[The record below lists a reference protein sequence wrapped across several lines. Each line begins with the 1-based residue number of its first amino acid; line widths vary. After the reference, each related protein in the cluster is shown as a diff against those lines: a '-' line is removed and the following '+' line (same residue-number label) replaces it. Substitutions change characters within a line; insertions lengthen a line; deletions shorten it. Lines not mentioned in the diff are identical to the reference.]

1 MPLRVVV
8 QADHALVESL
18 AEQTDRFILSPVES
32 NLEIAA
38 RVAQADVIVVDVTR
52 NPAHALAEMKNLQL
66 KRPLLALANK
76 EQVGDALAA
85 GAQAVLPREISA
97 AKLEVAIAAVQ
108 KGLTVSEPGWLHAG
122 TERGHTGIESGH
134 AVDDNLTPREHEVLV
149 LLAEGLSNKQI
160 AGRLSI
166 SEHTAKFHVNSIL
179 QKMNAQKRV
188 EAVVRADATVASVS
202 AASKLRPGVS
212 TTLPP
217 VMSAIHE
224 ANWAAP

>member
-1 MPLRVVV
+1 MRGLPPQIMPLRVVV

-52 NPAHALAEMKNLQL
+52 DPARALAEMKNLQL

-76 EQVGDALAA
+76 EQVGEALAA

-122 TERGHTGIESGH
+122 TERGHTGIETGH

-179 QKMNAQKRV
+179 QKMDAQKRV
-188 EAVVRADATVASVS
+188 EAVVRAARRG
-202 AASKLRPGVS
+202 LIN
-212 TTLPP
+212 L
-217 VMSAIHE
+217 
-224 ANWAAP
+224 

>member
-1 MPLRVVV
+1 MRGLPPQIMPLRVVV

-52 NPAHALAEMKNLQL
+52 DPPKALAEMKALQL

-76 EQVGDALAA
+76 EQVADALAA
-85 GAQAVLPREISA
+85 GAQAVIPRDSSA

-108 KGLTVSEPGWLHAG
+108 KGLTVTEPGWLNAVSSSGGVKAG
-122 TERGHTGIESGH
+122 SN
-134 AVDDNLTPREHEVLV
+134 AVDDNLTPREHEVLI

-160 AGRLSI
+160 AAKLTI

-179 QKMNAQKRV
+179 QKMDAQKRV
-188 EAVVRADATVASVS
+188 EAVVRAARRG
-202 AASKLRPGVS
+202 LIN
-212 TTLPP
+212 L
-217 VMSAIHE
+217 
-224 ANWAAP
+224 

>member
-1 MPLRVVV
+1 MRGLPPQIMPLRVVV
-8 QADHALVESL
+8 QADHSLVESL

-76 EQVGDALAA
+76 EQVAEALAA
-85 GAQAVLPREISA
+85 GAQAVIARDSSA

-108 KGLTVSEPGWLHAG
+108 KGLMVTEPGWLRAASHV
-122 TERGHTGIESGH
+122 TVETGKN
-134 AVDDNLTPREHEVLV
+134 VDDNLTPREHEVLI

-160 AGRLSI
+160 AAKLTI

-179 QKMNAQKRV
+179 QKMDAQKRV
-188 EAVVRADATVASVS
+188 EAVVRAARRG
-202 AASKLRPGVS
+202 LIN
-212 TTLPP
+212 L
-217 VMSAIHE
+217 
-224 ANWAAP
+224 

>member
-1 MPLRVVV
+1 MRGLPPQIMPLRVVV
-8 QADHALVESL
+8 QVDHSLVESL

-76 EQVGDALAA
+76 DQVGEALAA
-85 GAQAVLPREISA
+85 GAQAVIARDSSA

-108 KGLTVSEPGWLHAG
+108 KGLMVTEPGWLSAG
-122 TERGHTGIESGH
+122 AHVTVETGKN
-134 AVDDNLTPREHEVLV
+134 VDDNLTPREHEVLI

-160 AGRLSI
+160 AAKLTI

-179 QKMNAQKRV
+179 QKMDAQKRV
-188 EAVVRADATVASVS
+188 EAVVRAARRG
-202 AASKLRPGVS
+202 LIN
-212 TTLPP
+212 L
-217 VMSAIHE
+217 
-224 ANWAAP
+224 

>member
-1 MPLRVVV
+1 MRGLPPQIMPLRVVV
-8 QADHALVESL
+8 QADHSLVESL

-76 EQVGDALAA
+76 DQVGEALAA
-85 GAQAVLPREISA
+85 GAQAVIARDSSA

-108 KGLTVSEPGWLHAG
+108 KGLTVTEPGWLSAG
-122 TERGHTGIESGH
+122 AHVTVETGKN
-134 AVDDNLTPREHEVLV
+134 VDDNLTPREHEVLI

-160 AGRLSI
+160 AAKLTI

-179 QKMNAQKRV
+179 QKMDAQKRV
-188 EAVVRADATVASVS
+188 EAVVRAARRG
-202 AASKLRPGVS
+202 LIN
-212 TTLPP
+212 L
-217 VMSAIHE
+217 
-224 ANWAAP
+224 

>member
-1 MPLRVVV
+1 MRGLPPQIMPLRVVV

-52 NPAHALAEMKNLQL
+52 DPPKALAEMKALQL

-76 EQVGDALAA
+76 EQVAEALAA
-85 GAQAVLPREISA
+85 GAQAVIPRDSSA

-108 KGLTVSEPGWLHAG
+108 KGLTVTEPGWLNAVSSSGGVQAG
-122 TERGHTGIESGH
+122 SN
-134 AVDDNLTPREHEVLV
+134 AVDDNLTPREHEVLI

-160 AGRLSI
+160 AAKLTI

-179 QKMNAQKRV
+179 QKMDAQKRV
-188 EAVVRADATVASVS
+188 EAVVRAARRG
-202 AASKLRPGVS
+202 LIN
-212 TTLPP
+212 L
-217 VMSAIHE
+217 
-224 ANWAAP
+224 

>member
-1 MPLRVVV
+1 MRGLPPQIMPLRVVV
-8 QADHALVESL
+8 QADHSLVESL

-52 NPAHALAEMKNLQL
+52 DPPKALAEMKALQL

-76 EQVGDALAA
+76 EQVGEALAA
-85 GAQAVLPREISA
+85 GAQAVIPRDSTA

-108 KGLTVSEPGWLHAG
+108 KGLTVTEPGWLNAVSSSGGVQAG
-122 TERGHTGIESGH
+122 SN
-134 AVDDNLTPREHEVLV
+134 AVDDNLTPREHEVLI

-160 AGRLSI
+160 AAKLTI

-179 QKMNAQKRV
+179 QKMDAQKRV
-188 EAVVRADATVASVS
+188 EAVVRAARRG
-202 AASKLRPGVS
+202 LIN
-212 TTLPP
+212 L
-217 VMSAIHE
+217 
-224 ANWAAP
+224 

>member
-1 MPLRVVV
+1 MRGLPPQIMPLRVVV

-52 NPAHALAEMKNLQL
+52 DPAKALAEMKHLQL

-76 EQVGDALAA
+76 DQAADALAA

-108 KGLTVSEPGWLHAG
+108 KGLTVSEPGWLTAG
-122 TERGHTGIESGH
+122 GSGGIESGIGG
-134 AVDDNLTPREHEVLV
+134 ANDNLTPREHEVLV

-160 AGRLSI
+160 AAKLTI

-179 QKMNAQKRV
+179 QKMDAQKRV
-188 EAVVRADATVASVS
+188 EAVVRAARRG
-202 AASKLRPGVS
+202 LIN
-212 TTLPP
+212 L
-217 VMSAIHE
+217 
-224 ANWAAP
+224 

>member
-1 MPLRVVV
+1 MRGLPPQIMPLRVVV
-8 QADHALVESL
+8 QADHSLVESL

-76 EQVGDALAA
+76 DQVGEALAA
-85 GAQAVLPREISA
+85 GAQAVIARDSSA

-108 KGLTVSEPGWLHAG
+108 KGLMVTEPGWLSAG
-122 TERGHTGIESGH
+122 AHVTVETGKN
-134 AVDDNLTPREHEVLV
+134 VDDNLTPREHEVLI

-160 AGRLSI
+160 AAKLTI

-179 QKMNAQKRV
+179 QKMDAQKRV
-188 EAVVRADATVASVS
+188 EAVVRAARRG
-202 AASKLRPGVS
+202 LIN
-212 TTLPP
+212 L
-217 VMSAIHE
+217 
-224 ANWAAP
+224 

>member
-1 MPLRVVV
+1 MRGLPPQIMPLRVVV

-52 NPAHALAEMKNLQL
+52 DPPKALAEMKALQL

-76 EQVGDALAA
+76 EQVGEALAA
-85 GAQAVLPREISA
+85 GAQAVIPRDSTA

-108 KGLTVSEPGWLHAG
+108 KGLTVTEPGWLNAASSSTGVQAG
-122 TERGHTGIESGH
+122 SN
-134 AVDDNLTPREHEVLV
+134 AVDDNLTPREHEVLI

-160 AGRLSI
+160 AAKLTI

-179 QKMNAQKRV
+179 QKMDAQKRV
-188 EAVVRADATVASVS
+188 EAVVRAARRG
-202 AASKLRPGVS
+202 LIN
-212 TTLPP
+212 L
-217 VMSAIHE
+217 
-224 ANWAAP
+224 

>member
-1 MPLRVVV
+1 MRGLPPQIMPLRVVV

-52 NPAHALAEMKNLQL
+52 DPPKALAEMKALQL

-76 EQVGDALAA
+76 EQVAEALAA
-85 GAQAVLPREISA
+85 GAQAVIPRDSSA

-108 KGLTVSEPGWLHAG
+108 KGLTVTEPGWLNAVSSSAG
-122 TERGHTGIESGH
+122 VKAGSN
-134 AVDDNLTPREHEVLV
+134 AVDDNLTPREHEVLI

-160 AGRLSI
+160 AAKLTI

-179 QKMNAQKRV
+179 QKMDAQKRV
-188 EAVVRADATVASVS
+188 EAVVRAARRG
-202 AASKLRPGVS
+202 LIN
-212 TTLPP
+212 L
-217 VMSAIHE
+217 
-224 ANWAAP
+224 

>member
-1 MPLRVVV
+1 MRGLPPQIMPLRVVV

-52 NPAHALAEMKNLQL
+52 DPPKALAEMKALQL

-76 EQVGDALAA
+76 EQVADALAA
-85 GAQAVLPREISA
+85 GAQAVIPRDSSA

-108 KGLTVSEPGWLHAG
+108 KGLTVTEPGWLNAVASSGGVKAG
-122 TERGHTGIESGH
+122 TN
-134 AVDDNLTPREHEVLV
+134 AVDDNLTPREHEVLI

-160 AGRLSI
+160 AAKLTI

-179 QKMNAQKRV
+179 QKMDAQKRV
-188 EAVVRADATVASVS
+188 EAVVRAARRG
-202 AASKLRPGVS
+202 LIN
-212 TTLPP
+212 L
-217 VMSAIHE
+217 
-224 ANWAAP
+224 

>member
-8 QADHALVESL
+8 QADHSLVESL

-76 EQVGDALAA
+76 DQVADALAA
-85 GAQAVLPREISA
+85 GAQAVIARDSSA

-108 KGLTVSEPGWLHAG
+108 KGLMVTQPGWLG
-122 TERGHTGIESGH
+122 
-134 AVDDNLTPREHEVLV
+134 
-149 LLAEGLSNKQI
+149 
-160 AGRLSI
+160 
-166 SEHTAKFHVNSIL
+166 
-179 QKMNAQKRV
+179 
-188 EAVVRADATVASVS
+188 
-202 AASKLRPGVS
+202 AA
-212 TTLPP
+212 
-217 VMSAIHE
+217 
-224 ANWAAP
+224 

>member
-1 MPLRVVV
+1 MRGLPPQIMPLRVVV
-8 QADHALVESL
+8 QADHSLVESL

-76 EQVGDALAA
+76 DQVSDALAA
-85 GAQAVLPREISA
+85 GAQAVIARDSSA

-108 KGLTVSEPGWLHAG
+108 KGLTVTEPGWLGAASQVRV
-122 TERGHTGIESGH
+122 ETGKN
-134 AVDDNLTPREHEVLV
+134 VDDNLTPREHEVLI

-160 AGRLSI
+160 AAKLTI

-179 QKMNAQKRV
+179 QKMDAQKRV
-188 EAVVRADATVASVS
+188 EAVVRAARRG
-202 AASKLRPGVS
+202 LIN
-212 TTLPP
+212 L
-217 VMSAIHE
+217 
-224 ANWAAP
+224 

>member
-1 MPLRVVV
+1 MRGLPPQIMPLRVVV
-8 QADHALVESL
+8 QADHSLVESL

-52 NPAHALAEMKNLQL
+52 NPASALAEMKNLQL
-66 KRPLLALANK
+66 KRPLLALASR
-76 EQVGDALAA
+76 EQVADALAA
-85 GAQAVLPREISA
+85 GAQAVLPRDISA

-108 KGLTVSEPGWLHAG
+108 RGLTVTEPGWLNAAPAG
-122 TERGHTGIESGH
+122 ASVEAGK

-160 AGRLSI
+160 AAKLSI

-179 QKMNAQKRV
+179 QKMDAQKRV
-188 EAVVRADATVASVS
+188 EAVVRAARRG
-202 AASKLRPGVS
+202 LIN
-212 TTLPP
+212 L
-217 VMSAIHE
+217 
-224 ANWAAP
+224 

>member
-1 MPLRVVV
+1 MRGLPPQIMPLRVVV

-52 NPAHALAEMKNLQL
+52 DPPKALAEMKALQL

-76 EQVGDALAA
+76 EQVADALAA
-85 GAQAVLPREISA
+85 GAQAVIPRDSTA

-108 KGLTVSEPGWLHAG
+108 KGLTVTEPGWLNAVSSSGGVQAG
-122 TERGHTGIESGH
+122 SNT
-134 AVDDNLTPREHEVLV
+134 VDDNLTPREHEVLI

-160 AGRLSI
+160 AAKLTI

-179 QKMNAQKRV
+179 QKMDAQKRV
-188 EAVVRADATVASVS
+188 EAVVRAARRG
-202 AASKLRPGVS
+202 LIN
-212 TTLPP
+212 L
-217 VMSAIHE
+217 
-224 ANWAAP
+224 

>member
-1 MPLRVVV
+1 
-8 QADHALVESL
+8 L

-52 NPAHALAEMKNLQL
+52 DPPKALAEMKALQL

-76 EQVGDALAA
+76 EQVGEALAA
-85 GAQAVLPREISA
+85 GAQAVIPRDSTA

-108 KGLTVSEPGWLHAG
+108 KGLTVTEPGWLNAASSSTGVQAG
-122 TERGHTGIESGH
+122 SN
-134 AVDDNLTPREHEVLV
+134 AVDDNLTPREHEVLI

-160 AGRLSI
+160 AAKLTI

-179 QKMNAQKRV
+179 QKMDAQKRV
-188 EAVVRADATVASVS
+188 EAVVRAARRG
-202 AASKLRPGVS
+202 LIN
-212 TTLPP
+212 L
-217 VMSAIHE
+217 
-224 ANWAAP
+224 

>member
-1 MPLRVVV
+1 MRGLPPQIMPLRVVV

-52 NPAHALAEMKNLQL
+52 DPMKALAEMKALQL

-76 EQVGDALAA
+76 EQVAEALAA
-85 GAQAVLPREISA
+85 GAQAVIPRDSSA

-108 KGLTVSEPGWLHAG
+108 KGLTVTEPGWLDASAG
-122 TERGHTGIESGH
+122 PAPIASGT
-134 AVDDNLTPREHEVLV
+134 AVNDNLTPREHEVLV

-160 AGRLSI
+160 AAKLTI

-179 QKMNAQKRV
+179 QKMDAQKRV
-188 EAVVRADATVASVS
+188 EAVVRAARRG
-202 AASKLRPGVS
+202 LIN
-212 TTLPP
+212 L
-217 VMSAIHE
+217 
-224 ANWAAP
+224 

>member
-1 MPLRVVV
+1 MRGLPPQIMPLRVVV
-8 QADHALVESL
+8 QADHSLVESL

-76 EQVGDALAA
+76 DQVADALAA
-85 GAQAVLPREISA
+85 GAQAVIARDSSA

-108 KGLTVSEPGWLHAG
+108 KGLTVTEPGWLGAASSVKV
-122 TERGHTGIESGH
+122 ESGKN
-134 AVDDNLTPREHEVLV
+134 VDDNLTPREHEVLI

-160 AGRLSI
+160 AAKLTI

-179 QKMNAQKRV
+179 QKMDAQKRV
-188 EAVVRADATVASVS
+188 EAVVRAARRG
-202 AASKLRPGVS
+202 LIN
-212 TTLPP
+212 L
-217 VMSAIHE
+217 
-224 ANWAAP
+224 

>member
-1 MPLRVVV
+1 MRGLPPQIMPLRVVV
-8 QADHALVESL
+8 QADHSLVESL

-38 RVAQADVIVVDVTR
+38 RVAQADVIVVDLTR
-52 NPAHALAEMKNLQL
+52 DPPRALAEMKNLQL
-66 KRPLLALANK
+66 KRPLLALAHK
-76 EQVGDALAA
+76 EQVADALAA

-108 KGLTVSEPGWLHAG
+108 KGLTVTEPGWLNAASSGPSG
-122 TERGHTGIESGH
+122 TVEQGS

-160 AGRLSI
+160 AAKLTI

-179 QKMNAQKRV
+179 QKMDAQKRV
-188 EAVVRADATVASVS
+188 EAVVRAARRG
-202 AASKLRPGVS
+202 LIN
-212 TTLPP
+212 L
-217 VMSAIHE
+217 
-224 ANWAAP
+224 

>member
-1 MPLRVVV
+1 MRGLPPQIMPLRVVV

-66 KRPLLALANK
+66 KRPLLALAFK
-76 EQVGDALAA
+76 EQVAEALAA
-85 GAQAVLPREISA
+85 GAQAVIARDSSA

-108 KGLTVSEPGWLHAG
+108 KGLTVTEPGWLGAAAHVTTVEAG
-122 TERGHTGIESGH
+122 KV
-134 AVDDNLTPREHEVLV
+134 VDDNLTPREHEVLI

-160 AGRLSI
+160 AAKLTI

-179 QKMNAQKRV
+179 QKMDAQKRV
-188 EAVVRADATVASVS
+188 EAVVRAARRG
-202 AASKLRPGVS
+202 LIN
-212 TTLPP
+212 L
-217 VMSAIHE
+217 
-224 ANWAAP
+224 

>member
-1 MPLRVVV
+1 MRGLPPQIMPLRVVV
-8 QADHALVESL
+8 QADHSLVESL

-76 EQVGDALAA
+76 DQVAEALAA
-85 GAQAVLPREISA
+85 GAQAVIARDSSA

-108 KGLTVSEPGWLHAG
+108 KGLMVTEPGWLSAG
-122 TERGHTGIESGH
+122 AHVTVESGKN
-134 AVDDNLTPREHEVLV
+134 VDDNLTPREHEVLI

-160 AGRLSI
+160 AAKLTI

-179 QKMNAQKRV
+179 QKMDAQKRV
-188 EAVVRADATVASVS
+188 EAVVRAARRG
-202 AASKLRPGVS
+202 LIN
-212 TTLPP
+212 L
-217 VMSAIHE
+217 
-224 ANWAAP
+224 